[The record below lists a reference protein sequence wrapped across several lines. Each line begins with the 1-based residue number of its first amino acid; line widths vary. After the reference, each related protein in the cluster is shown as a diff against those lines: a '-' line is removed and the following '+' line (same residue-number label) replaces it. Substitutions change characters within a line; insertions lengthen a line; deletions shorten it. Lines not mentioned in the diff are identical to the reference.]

1 MRESQGVIRAE
12 YIGSSYKKTS
22 EGDVMTEASFKIKA
36 MAGLN
41 HHQIINKNN
50 FKVLYP
56 GGKWQGVVYQAS
68 GAPKFKK
75 GKDIILLLSK
85 GPNGFMPTNLA
96 LGKYEIH
103 RESGREVVNSDVFP
117 NNEKLSQIPYLK
129 FNGLIEKHFGSE
141 LKEVNLDKFVY
152 KGPNNKKYSSNN
164 KKSKSQL
171 SRKPASLDEEKEESG
186 TTSGMIGLVILL
198 AFLGFYSA
206 YLSKGNS
213 NSK

>member
-1 MRESQGVIRAE
+1 MNKMNKISIF
-12 YIGSSYKKTS
+12 IFICL
-22 EGDVMTEASFKIKA
+22 SFA
-36 MAGLN
+36 LN
-41 HHQIINKNN
+41 SLAQNN
-50 FKVLYP
+50 
-56 GGKWQGVVYQAS
+56 
-68 GAPKFKK
+68 KK
-75 GKDIILLLSK
+75 GDKNTKTDSKDIYGGLKFRNI
-85 GPNGFMPTNLA
+85 GPA
-96 LGKYEIH
+96 LM
-103 RESGREVVNSDVFP
+103 SGRISDIVIHP